1 MNGDNRLMGYEEY
14 LDKVKQMIDDL
25 KAMTADLGLANT
37 GDEYKIISE
46 LFTYKFLNDKLLYN
60 FEHREDIEDSFDDF
74 IDFADSNTARI
85 KEEYL
90 LLNLFQKQN
99 DKKFH
104 KIFDKALEAISE
116 LNKDVYSIET
126 STGTKK
132 PLFEPLSVYLRD
144 PDKEVELAKRAIN
157 ILCKYQFGGEIFEQG
172 WDYFS
177 SIFEYLIKDY
187 NKDSGKYAEYYTPA
201 FAGAIMADILYND
214 TPVDQVEIYDPAA
227 GSGTLLLS
235 MATKVGAKNCT
246 IYSQDRSQKS
256 TQFLRINLI
265 LNNLAQSLEYV
276 IEGNTM
282 TNPMHL
288 NSDKLKQ
295 FDFIV
300 SNPPFTVDFSADVET
315 MKSDKYGRFFAGIPN
330 VPKDKKK
337 MPIYLMFLQH
347 ILMSLKSDGKAAVV
361 VPAGFLTATNRSSK
375 IAYAIRKEIIDNNW
389 LKGVISMPSNI
400 FATTGTSVALI
411 FIDKSRLE
419 DAEIILMDAS
429 KLGEK
434 ISLEDGQRTIL
445 SEDDKRKIIDT
456 FKEKKAIDDFSVIV
470 NNLDIE
476 QNNYSFSA
484 GQYFDVKMMYSEL
497 TADEFD
503 KAIANHLN
511 VLEELFMSGARLQKE
526 IIKHVKRIE
535 YNAND

>member
-1 MNGDNRLMGYEEY
+1 MGYEEY

-46 LFTYKFLNDKLLYN
+46 LFTYKFLNDKLLYS
-60 FEHREDIEDSFDDF
+60 FQKREDKEESFDDF
-74 IDFADSNTARI
+74 IDFADTNTARI

-104 KIFDKALEAISE
+104 KTFDQALDAISE

-177 SIFEYLIKDY
+177 SVFEYLIKDY

-235 MATKVGAKNCT
+235 LATRIGEKNCT

-282 TNPMHL
+282 THPMHL
-288 NSDKLKQ
+288 DGDKLKQ

-315 MKSDKYGRFFAGIPN
+315 MKNDKYNRFFAGIPN
-330 VPKDKKK
+330 IPQKDKKK
-337 MPIYLMFLQH
+337 MAIYLCFLQH
-347 ILMSLKSDGKAAVV
+347 ILSSLKENGKAAIV
-361 VPAGFLTATNRSSK
+361 VPAGFLTASKRSSK
-375 IAYAIRKEIIDNNW
+375 IAFAIRKQIVDNNW
-389 LKGVISMPSNI
+389 LRGVISMPSNI
-400 FATTGTSVALI
+400 FATTGTNVSII
-411 FIDKSRLE
+411 FLDKSRTEE
-419 DAEIILMDAS
+419 DQDIILIDAS
-429 KLGEK
+429 KVGEK

-445 SEDDKRKIIDT
+445 SKEDEQSIVNT
-456 FKEKKAIDDFSVIV
+456 FKKKEQKDNFSVIV
-470 NNLDIE
+470 ERNEILNK
-476 QNNYSFSA
+476 NYSFSA
-484 GQYFDVKMMYSEL
+484 GQYFEVKLEYVEL
-497 TADEFD
+497 TQEEFNE
-503 KAIANHLN
+503 KMATYSTNLKEYFAKGKS
-511 VLEELFMSGARLQKE
+511 LEEEINQRLEGLKYE
-526 IIKHVKRIE
+526 
-535 YNAND
+535 

>member
-1 MNGDNRLMGYEEY
+1 MGYEEY

-46 LFTYKFLNDKLLYN
+46 LFTYKFLNDKLLYS
-60 FEHREDIEDSFDDF
+60 FEKREDKEESFDDF
-74 IDFADSNTARI
+74 IDFADTNTARI

-104 KIFDKALEAISE
+104 KTFDKALEAISE

-177 SIFEYLIKDY
+177 SVFEYLIKDY

-235 MATKVGAKNCT
+235 LATRIGEKNCT

-288 NSDKLKQ
+288 DGDKLKK
-295 FDFIV
+295 FDFVV
-300 SNPPFTVDFSADVET
+300 SNPPFNVDFSADVET
-315 MKSDKYGRFFAGIPN
+315 MKTDKYNRFFAGIPN
-330 VPKDKKK
+330 IPKKDKKK
-337 MPIYLMFLQH
+337 MAIYLCFLQH
-347 ILMSLKSDGKAAVV
+347 ILSSLKENGKAAIV
-361 VPAGFLTATNRSSK
+361 VPTGFLTYSTGIAK
-375 IAYAIRKEIIDNNW
+375 IIRKEIIDNNW
-389 LKGVISMPSNI
+389 LRGVISMPSNI
-400 FATTGTSVALI
+400 FATTGTNVSII
-411 FIDKSRLE
+411 FLDKSRTE
-419 DAEIILMDAS
+419 DNQDIVLIDAS
-429 KLGEK
+429 NVGEK

-445 SEDDKRKIIDT
+445 SKEDEQLIINT
-456 FKEKKAIDDFSVIV
+456 FKQKEQKDDFSVV
-470 NNLDIE
+470 VKRNDVLMK
-476 QNNYSFSA
+476 NYSFSA
-484 GQYFDVKMMYSEL
+484 GQYFEVKIEYVEL
-497 TADEFD
+497 TQEEFNQ
-503 KAIANHLN
+503 KMATYTANLEKYFAEGKS
-511 VLEELFMSGARLQKE
+511 LEEEIKQRLAELKYE
-526 IIKHVKRIE
+526 
-535 YNAND
+535 

>member
-1 MNGDNRLMGYEEY
+1 MGYEEY

-46 LFTYKFLNDKLLYN
+46 LFTYKFLNDKLLYS
-60 FEHREDIEDSFDDF
+60 FEKREDKEESFDDF
-74 IDFADSNTARI
+74 IDFADTNTARI

-104 KIFDKALEAISE
+104 KTFDKALEAISE

-177 SIFEYLIKDY
+177 SVFEYLIKDY

-235 MATKVGAKNCT
+235 LATRIGEKNCT

-282 TNPMHL
+282 TNPMHKDG
-288 NSDKLKQ
+288 NKLKQ

-300 SNPPFTVDFSADVET
+300 SNPPFNVDFSADVET
-315 MKSDKYGRFFAGIPN
+315 MKTDKYNRFFAGIPN
-330 VPKDKKK
+330 VPRNDKKK
-337 MPIYLMFLQH
+337 MAIYLCFLQH
-347 ILMSLKSDGKAAVV
+347 ILSSLKENGKAAIV
-361 VPAGFLTATNRSSK
+361 VPTGFLTYSTGIAK
-375 IAYAIRKEIIDNNW
+375 IIRKEIIDNNW
-389 LKGVISMPSNI
+389 LRGVISMPSNI
-400 FATTGTSVALI
+400 FATTGTNVSII
-411 FIDKSRLE
+411 FLDKSRTE
-419 DAEIILMDAS
+419 DNQDIVLIDAS
-429 KLGEK
+429 NVGEK

-445 SEDDKRKIIDT
+445 SKEDEQLIINT
-456 FKEKKAIDDFSVIV
+456 FKQKEQKDDFSVV
-470 NNLDIE
+470 VKRNDVLMK
-476 QNNYSFSA
+476 NYSFSA
-484 GQYFDVKMMYSEL
+484 GQYFEVKIEYVEL
-497 TADEFD
+497 TQEEFNQ
-503 KAIANHLN
+503 KMATYTANLEKYFAEGKS
-511 VLEELFMSGARLQKE
+511 LEEEIKQRLVELKYE
-526 IIKHVKRIE
+526 
-535 YNAND
+535 

>member
-1 MNGDNRLMGYEEY
+1 MNGENKLMGYEEY

-104 KIFDKALEAISE
+104 KTFDKALEAISE

-235 MATKVGAKNCT
+235 MATKMGAKNCT

-288 NSDKLKQ
+288 NGDKLKQ

-300 SNPPFTVDFSADVET
+300 SNPPFTVDFSADVEV
-315 MKSDKYGRFFAGIPN
+315 MKSDKYGRFFAGIPSI
-330 VPKDKKK
+330 PPKKK
-337 MPIYLMFLQH
+337 GDMAIYQTFLQH
-347 ILMSLKSDGKAAVV
+347 ILSSLKVDGKAAIVI
-361 VPAGFLTATNRSSK
+361 PTGFLTLSNRSSK
-375 IAYAIRKEIIDNNW
+375 IAYQIREKIIEENW
-389 LKGVISMPSNI
+389 LRGIVMMPSNI
-400 FATTGTSVALI
+400 FATTNTNVSIL
-411 FIDKSRLE
+411 FIDKTRI
-419 DAEIILMDAS
+419 DDDKIILIDAS
-429 KLGEK
+429 KLGKK
-434 ISLEDGQRTIL
+434 IKLEEGQRTIL
-445 SEDDKRKIIDT
+445 SAQDEKLIIDT
-456 FKEKKAIDDFSVIV
+456 FKQQKVIDEFSVIV
-470 NNLDIE
+470 DKDDVRKNK
-476 QNNYSFSA
+476 YSFSA
-484 GQYFDVKMMYSEL
+484 GQYFEVDIKYDKLTPEEFEL
-497 TADEFD
+497 TINELKKSISYCMEKGKSLDIQLM
-503 KAIANHLN
+503 KL
-511 VLEELFMSGARLQKE
+511 LEE
-526 IIKHVKRIE
+526 IKYE
-535 YNAND
+535 